1 MPSIYIKLR
10 YKSQNILL
18 QSLLGTYSHLMWV
31 RTEDPSENIVRIAT
45 TDDLLEESKKVLES
59 IADDVEFDYLSENV

>member
-1 MPSIYIKLR
+1 MPSYYIKLR
-10 YKSQNILL
+10 KKSQNILL

-31 RTEDPSENIVRIAT
+31 RTENPEENIVRIST

-59 IADDVEFDYLSENV
+59 IADDIEFDYVTDQA

>member
-10 YKSQNILL
+10 KKSQNILL

-31 RTEDPSENIVRIAT
+31 RTEDPVENIVRIAT
-45 TDDLLEESKKVLES
+45 TDDLLDEARIVLDS